1 MKFTVPDG
9 YEGISA
15 KSFLR
20 RKCSVSARLLARLK
34 RTENGILK
42 NGRPIIVTEIL
53 RSGDVIELADIR
65 EENSIAPV
73 ALPVEIVYE
82 DDCFIACSKPFGM
95 PVHPTDGHRHDTLAN
110 AVTYYAKSRGDDY
123 PFRAVNRIDRD
134 TTGLVL
140 CAKNK
145 YAAFAVGSSVK
156 KIYTALC
163 EGILTSDGT
172 IDRPIALLP
181 GHSIQRTVSDEGVR
195 AVTHYIV
202 IKTENDHT
210 LVDCYLETGRTHQIR
225 VHFSSIG
232 HPLAGDDM
240 YGGSKKYFDTQCLH
254 CREISFIH
262 PLTQK
267 YTVISCK
274 SEDWLSTLDKK
285 IKSPGG

>member
-1 MKFTVPDG
+1 MKFTVPEG

-20 RKCSVSARLLARLK
+20 RNCCVSARLLARLK

-42 NGRPIIVTEIL
+42 NGSPIIVTEIL
-53 RSGDVIELADIR
+53 RAGDVIELADIS
-65 EENSIAPV
+65 EENSMTPV
-73 ALPVEIVYE
+73 DLPIEIVYE
-82 DDCFIACSKPFGM
+82 DDCFIACNKPFGM
-95 PVHPTDGHRHDTLAN
+95 PVHPTHEHQLDTLAN
-110 AVTYYAKSRGDDY
+110 AVAFYAKSRGESY

-163 EGILTSDGT
+163 EGILTTDGT

-181 GHSIQRTVSDEGVR
+181 GHNIQRTTAEKGSR
-195 AVTHYIV
+195 AVTHYKV

-210 LVDCYLETGRTHQIR
+210 LIDCYLETGRTHQIR

-262 PLTQK
+262 PVTQK

-274 SEDWLSTLDKK
+274 NEDWLYRLHEK
-285 IKSPGG
+285 IKSSVG